1 LRTGITVILF
11 FILTVFF
18 DQVFGQSDSSISTS
32 SNVTAIHASKPAQ
45 RDLIDVARSLKK
57 HPTPRLDSAT
67 KKIGKIYPSIVPAV
81 GYTLSTGWAAILA
94 SNVGFYTADPTQ
106 TNISSLTSSIVY
118 SQYNQTTIPLQANI
132 WTKNNRY
139 NYVSD
144 LRYYK
149 YPQDT
154 YGLGGHSSLADADLI
169 DYNHVRV
176 HQSVLKNLLP
186 YVYGGFG
193 YFLDYHWNIK
203 ESGLP
208 DGDSSDAQKYGLNP
222 TSMSS
227 GPVINVFYD
236 NRSNSINPSGGLY
249 ANLLYRANLTLLA
262 SNSNWQSLLLDIR
275 KYWKFPQKSN
285 NILAVWSYDWLTLSG
300 KPPYLDLP
308 STGWDA
314 YNNTGRGYIQGRFR
328 GKDMIYL
335 ETEYRFGITSN
346 GLFGGVVFANAQCF
360 SEYPSNDFDIIW
372 PGVGLGLRIKVNK
385 QSGANIAIDYGFGA
399 DGSHGLFV
407 NIGEVF

>member
-1 LRTGITVILF
+1 LRLTITLISLF
-11 FILTVFF
+11 LVGLFKNPALA
-18 DQVFGQSDSSISTS
+18 QSDSALGDHPKQGEKINNQHPQT
-32 SNVTAIHASKPAQ
+32 
-45 RDLIDVARSLKK
+45 DLIDIVRSFQKHNNPREDTSAKK
-57 HPTPRLDSAT
+57 V
-67 KKIGKIYPSIVPAV
+67 GKLYLSIVPAV
-81 GYTLSTGWAAILA
+81 GYTLSTGWAGILA
-94 SNVGFYTADPTQ
+94 SNVGFYTADPKT

-132 WTKNNRY
+132 WSKNNRY

-154 YGLGGHSSLADADLI
+154 YGLGGHSTLANADLI
-169 DYNHVRV
+169 DYNHVRL
-176 HQSVLKNLLP
+176 HQSVLKNLFP
-186 YVYGGFG
+186 NIYGGLG
-193 YFLDYHWNIK
+193 YFLDYHYNIK
-203 ESGLP
+203 EYGLP
-208 DGDSSDAQKYGLNP
+208 DGDSTDAQRYGLTQ

-227 GPVINVFYD
+227 GPVLNFLYD
-236 NRSNSINPSGGLY
+236 NRANSINPSGGFY
-249 ANLLYRANLTLLA
+249 ANLLYRANLTMLG
-262 SNSNWQSLLLDIR
+262 SNSNWQSLLLDMR
-275 KYWKFPQKSN
+275 KYIKFPWGTN
-285 NILAVWSYDWLTLSG
+285 NIFAIWSYDWLTLSG

-328 GKDMIYL
+328 GKNMLYL
-335 ETEYRFGITSN
+335 ETEYRFGITRD
-346 GLFGGVVFANAQCF
+346 GLLGGVIFANAQSF

-372 PGVGLGLRIKVNK
+372 PGWGLGLRIKVNK
-385 QSGANIAIDYGFGA
+385 ISGANIAIDYGFGA